1 MFMTYRTSLIKLL
14 IWQHQRKSPSFV
26 QNTSALIQSTTL
38 ATGGR
43 TLILSVDR
51 PYIQFI
57 DMNC

>member
-1 MFMTYRTSLIKLL
+1 ME
-14 IWQHQRKSPSFV
+14 HQRKSPSFV
-26 QNTSALIQSTTL
+26 QNTSALIQSTTQ

-51 PYIQFI
+51 PNIQFI